1 MERIKAVLLLTV
13 IVVAFG
19 LYTAWGMR
27 PFAGLR
33 AEWIDGAEILP
44 GIPVEGTEELMQGVL
59 VTDTEKLAL
68 LLREI
73 VLECPLQQID
83 QELADQAATYW
94 IYFKDGTRRS
104 VTAYDS
110 VVILD
115 GRYWQCRDVPSEEL
129 NQYADYLKKQKRKE

>member
-1 MERIKAVLLLTV
+1 MEQR
-13 IVVAFG
+13 
-19 LYTAWGMR
+19 
-27 PFAGLR
+27 
-33 AEWIDGAEILP
+33 ILP

-73 VLECPLQQID
+73 VLECPLQQIN

-94 IYFKDGTRRS
+94 IYFKGGTRRS

-110 VVILD
+110 VMILD
-115 GRYWQCRDVPSEEL
+115 GRYWECRDVPSEEL
-129 NQYADYLKKQKRKE
+129 NQYADYLKKQKLKE

>member
-59 VTDTEKLAL
+59 VNDTEKLAL
-68 LLREI
+68 LLRI
-73 VLECPLQQID
+73 SSRGSRRILQRMTVM
-83 QELADQAATYW
+83 A
-94 IYFKDGTRRS
+94 FRR
-104 VTAYDS
+104 AFF
-110 VVILD
+110 
-115 GRYWQCRDVPSEEL
+115 
-129 NQYADYLKKQKRKE
+129 

>member
-59 VTDTEKLAL
+59 VDDTERLAS

-73 VLECPLQQID
+73 VLERPLQQID
-83 QELADQAATYW
+83 QKLADQAATYW

-115 GRYWQCRDVPSEEL
+115 GGYW
-129 NQYADYLKKQKRKE
+129 

>member
-1 MERIKAVLLLTV
+1 
-13 IVVAFG
+13 
-19 LYTAWGMR
+19 MR

-44 GIPVEGTEELMQGVL
+44 GILVEGTEELMQGVL

-115 GRYWQCRDVPSEEL
+115 GRYWQCRNVPSEEL
-129 NQYADYLKKQKRKE
+129 NQYADYLKKQKLKE

>member
-19 LYTAWGMR
+19 LYTTWGMR

-59 VTDTEKLAL
+59 VDDTERLAS

-83 QELADQAATYW
+83 QELADRAATYW
-94 IYFKDGTRRS
+94 IYFKDSTRRS

-115 GRYWQCRDVPSEEL
+115 GRYWKCRNVPSEEL
-129 NQYADYLKKQKRKE
+129 NQYADYLKKQKLKE

>member
-1 MERIKAVLLLTV
+1 
-13 IVVAFG
+13 
-19 LYTAWGMR
+19 
-27 PFAGLR
+27 
-33 AEWIDGAEILP
+33 
-44 GIPVEGTEELMQGVL
+44 MQGVL

-73 VLECPLQQID
+73 VLECPLQQIN
-83 QELADQAATYW
+83 QELADQAVTYW

-115 GRYWQCRDVPSEEL
+115 GGYWQCRNVPSEEL
-129 NQYADYLKKQKRKE
+129 NQYVDYLKKQKLKE

>member
-27 PFAGLR
+27 PFAGIR
-33 AEWIDGAEILP
+33 AKWIDGAEILP
-44 GIPVEGTEELMQGVL
+44 GIPVEGTEKLMQGVL
-59 VTDTEKLAL
+59 VDDTERLAS

-73 VLECPLQQID
+73 VLERPLQQID

-115 GRYWQCRDVPSEEL
+115 GRYWQCRNVPSEEL
-129 NQYADYLKKQKRKE
+129 NQYADYLKEQQLKE

>member
-59 VTDTEKLAL
+59 VTDRSWPYFYAKLYWNVLFSKSIRNWQIRQQPIGFILRTAPGAL
-68 LLREI
+68 
-73 VLECPLQQID
+73 
-83 QELADQAATYW
+83 
-94 IYFKDGTRRS
+94 
-104 VTAYDS
+104 
-110 VVILD
+110 
-115 GRYWQCRDVPSEEL
+115 
-129 NQYADYLKKQKRKE
+129 